1 MKFLQLVSSYAEY
14 GRDFLAQNPDFSS
27 RSYAEQNA
35 RLVEDG
41 YSLVHLFGRYLGA
54 HGFESQIVYTDIEPA
69 QKQWLKENG
78 LSVRRPEHW
87 RHEIAAHQVNA
98 AKPDVLY
105 ITEPVGF
112 DRRFLELLD
121 PKPRLILGWKAAAIP
136 EGTDWRDFDVI
147 LSNFMPT
154 VARARELGARD
165 TAFIIPGFPEKL
177 ADELPDEG
185 KFLDVSFIGS
195 VSSEHPTR
203 NAYLEFL
210 ARSTV
215 TNRDGFELGY
225 YIRTAEPHLVPPAV
239 KARNRGALWGRGMYR
254 ALKGS
259 RIAINIG
266 IDLAKGETGNMRMI
280 EATGL
285 GTFLLTEHKDNIRD
299 YFEPG
304 VEIETFTSQAELEA
318 KVRYFLHHEDKRE
331 AIAARGRARCLRD
344 FSMERSLGQLI
355 GIIRQHLPEI

>member
-1 MKFLQLVSSYAEY
+1 MKFLQLVASYPEY
-14 GRDFLAQNPDFSS
+14 GRDFLAQNPDFSTW
-27 RSYAEQNA
+27 SYAEQNA
-35 RLVEDG
+35 RLVNDG

-54 HGFESQIVYTDIEPA
+54 PGFESQIVFTDIEPS
-69 QKQWLKENG
+69 QKQWLKEQG
-78 LSVRRPEHW
+78 LSLRRPEHW
-87 RHEIAAHQVNA
+87 RHEIAALQVNA

-112 DRRFLELLD
+112 DRRFLDLLD
-121 PKPRLILGWKAAAIP
+121 PKPRLVLAWKAAAIP
-136 EGTDWRDFDVI
+136 EGTDWRGFDVI
-147 LSNFMPT
+147 LSNFLPT
-154 VARARELGARD
+154 IARARDIGAKD
-165 TAFIIPGFPEKL
+165 TAFLTPGFPATFAE
-177 ADELPDEG
+177 ELPVEP

-210 ARSTV
+210 ARATV

-239 KARNRGALWGRGMYR
+239 RARNRGALWGRGMYR

-280 EATGL
+280 EAAGL
-285 GTFLLTEHKDNIRD
+285 GTFLLTEHKDNIRN

-304 VEIETFTSQAELEA
+304 VEVETFTSPAELEA

-331 AIAARGRARCLRD
+331 AIAARGRERCRRD
-344 FSMERSLGQLI
+344 FSMERSLGQFTE
-355 GIIRQHLPEI
+355 IIRQHLR